1 MLKHIMMCLVV
12 SAAACQQN
20 QSRRDSN
27 KVDHDSIK
35 SNLEFKSDTA
45 KWVQV
50 HESDSIGLLIPYADT
65 NNFTH
70 TKLYSCIECQLRPV
84 VAEALLKAS
93 HFAKEKGYKLEIYD
107 CYRPY
112 SIQVKMFELIGD
124 ERYVAK
130 PGRGSNHN
138 KGCAVDLSLSKNG
151 KLLDMG
157 STFDAFGEIS
167 SVGYNKL
174 SHQQKRNRQL
184 LQSIMT
190 ESGFVIYAH
199 EWWHFNF
206 KDTHFETSDHGFNC
220 KN

>member
-12 SAAACQQN
+12 STAACQQN
-20 QSRRDSN
+20 QSRTDSN
-27 KVDHDSIK
+27 KANQDSIK
-35 SNLEFKSDTA
+35 SKLELKAD
-45 KWVQV
+45 KVMWVQV
-50 HESDSIGLLIPYADT
+50 YESDSIGLLMPYADT

-70 TKLYSCIECQLRPV
+70 TKLYTCIECQLRPA

-93 HFAKEKGYKLEIYD
+93 HAAKEKGYKLEIFD

-112 SIQVKMFELIGD
+112 SVQVKMFELIGD

-130 PGRGSNHN
+130 PGKGSNHN

-157 STFDAFGEIS
+157 SAFDAFGESS
-167 SVGYNKL
+167 SVGYSKLNK
-174 SHQQKRNRQL
+174 QQRQNRQL

-190 ESGFVIYAH
+190 ESGFVIYEH

-206 KDTHFETSDHGFNC
+206 KDTNFETSDHPFNC

>member
-12 SAAACQQN
+12 SAVACSQN
-20 QSRRDSN
+20 QSQSN
-27 KVDHDSIK
+27 TKQADKDSIK
-35 SNLEFKSDTA
+35 SKLEPKECTSN
-45 KWVQV
+45 WVQV
-50 HESDSIGLLIPYADT
+50 NESDSIGLLLPYADS

-70 TKLYSCIECQLRPV
+70 TKLYTCKECQLRLI

-93 HFAKEKGYKLEIYD
+93 GKAQAKGYKLEIYD

-112 SIQVKMFELIGD
+112 SVQVKMFELIGD
-124 ERYVAK
+124 ERFVAK
-130 PGRGSNHN
+130 PGKGSNHN

-157 STFDAFGEIS
+157 SSFDAFGESS
-167 SVGYNKL
+167 SVGYSKL
-174 SHQQKRNRQL
+174 NIQQRQNRQL

-190 ESGFVIYAH
+190 ESGFVIYEH

-206 KDTHFETSDHGFNC
+206 KDTDFETSDHSFNC